1 MRRIMTRFAAT
12 ALLLVAL
19 SSPLLAAASDLR
31 VLPQGR
37 YTCATPG
44 VATGPA
50 TILVPESGFSIV
62 RGSSY
67 ENAGGRGTYLLAS
80 DILTFTRGPLK
91 DVRLR
96 KTREGLWQQIAR
108 DGEPGRLKCSRT
120 GPAPA

>member
-1 MRRIMTRFAAT
+1 MRPIMTRFAAT
-12 ALLLVAL
+12 VLLLVVL
-19 SSPLLAAASDLR
+19 SSPLLAASDLR

-44 VATGPA
+44 AATGPA
-50 TILVPESGFSIV
+50 TIPVPESGFSIV